1 MSSADAAR
9 CPDKCESRAAEK
21 RKKMQVLAHMWNGS
35 GKYESISGMG
45 LFSRLMF
52 VLHRNLERENLLVK
66 RVSLEVNDAYLYS
79 VDAVL

>member
-1 MSSADAAR
+1 
-9 CPDKCESRAAEK
+9 
-21 RKKMQVLAHMWNGS
+21 MWNGS

>member
-1 MSSADAAR
+1 
-9 CPDKCESRAAEK
+9 
-21 RKKMQVLAHMWNGS
+21 MQVLAHMWNGS